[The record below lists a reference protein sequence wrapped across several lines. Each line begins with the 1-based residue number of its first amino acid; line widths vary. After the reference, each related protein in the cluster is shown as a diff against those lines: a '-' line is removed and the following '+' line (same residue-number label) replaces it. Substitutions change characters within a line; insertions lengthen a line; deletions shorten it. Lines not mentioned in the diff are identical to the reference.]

1 MIHNATA
8 VSVLLSLSCFYREQ
22 SQNCFLVLFCLPKG
36 KLGKIQLGGSL
47 CLAQYNPRKNVSREI
62 EINITAFSSIRNVP
76 CKTTCSYTYTN
87 QNKWKRKRK
96 TQQNAYIVCRCCRF
110 ARLIK
115 RHVLRRVLRVSTHK
129 ARAEGTTCPHIACSR
144 IKITL
149 FKQKRSCRRV
159 ECSLL
164 TSAFHVYAKY
174 GFTFISILQLMHCIC
189 LLICAMEKKNK
200 VYLFPKI
207 SRIYIDNYCFY
218 FLFYF
223 TTCGPID
230 NEGLT

>member
-1 MIHNATA
+1 M
-8 VSVLLSLSCFYREQ
+8 
-22 SQNCFLVLFCLPKG
+22 FLVKRHAPTPTQTKTNG
-36 KLGKIQLGGSL
+36 
-47 CLAQYNPRKNVSREI
+47 
-62 EINITAFSSIRNVP
+62 IR
-76 CKTTCSYTYTN
+76 
-87 QNKWKRKRK
+87 KRKRK

-144 IKITL
+144 IKMQAL

-207 SRIYIDNYCFY
+207 SWIYIDNYCFY
-218 FLFYF
+218 FLFHMWPNRQRRTDIDRCLF
-223 TTCGPID
+223 NFHGFMSCGLQRVSDPS
-230 NEGLT
+230 